1 VNTDNPIDTRRQNA
15 GQWRHLPTVSLLA
28 GVLLFTLCALL
39 WQPAFAR
46 ESDLD
51 QPIDVRAD
59 KSEFDEKAGTQT
71 LTGNVEISQGTMRI
85 AADRIAIELKN
96 NALSS
101 ISGTGSPI
109 RFEQQNEAGELMSGE
124 AQKIIYDALA
134 GTLILEGNATLS
146 QPRQELVSERITF
159 NARTQKVS
167 AEGGPQEG
175 RVSIQIQPPTGADQ

>member
-1 VNTDNPIDTRRQNA
+1 MNTDFSFDNVHPASVT
-15 GQWRHLPTVSLLA
+15 WRWGLALMLLL
-28 GVLLFTLCALL
+28 GIL
-39 WQPAFAR
+39 WQPVLAR
-46 ESDLD
+46 ESDLG

-85 AADRIAIELKN
+85 AADRISIALKN

-101 ISGTGSPI
+101 ITGTGSPI

-134 GTLILEGNATLS
+134 GTLILEGTATLS

>member
-1 VNTDNPIDTRRQNA
+1 MNRDTQTDDAMKPCAARQDTTRLGWRRMTLLGA
-15 GQWRHLPTVSLLA
+15 VLCLLA
-28 GVLLFTLCALL
+28 
-39 WQPAFAR
+39 QPAVSR
-46 ESDLD
+46 ESDLS

-59 KSEFDEKAGTQT
+59 KSEFDEKAGLQT

-85 AADRIAIELKN
+85 SADRIAIALKN

-101 ISGTGSPI
+101 ITGTGSPI
-109 RFEQQNEAGELMSGE
+109 RFEQQNEAGELMSGK
-124 AQKIIYDALA
+124 AQRISYDALA
-134 GTLILEGNATLS
+134 GTLILEGSATLS